1 MLYCLGF
8 LGGQESVQF
17 FCRHTSSY
25 LMVGNTDNETTHSV
39 EEAVKFEMTNN
50 KNEVSVLFEVHLTL
64 LNRSQSPSTQPVLTR
79 NILAVNLVLC
89 LICPKYRKRR

>member
-1 MLYCLGF
+1 MDKSLYNF
-8 LGGQESVQF
+8 SVD
-17 FCRHTSSY
+17 TPVA

-64 LNRSQSPSTQPVLTR
+64 LNRSQSPSTQQQF
-79 NILAVNLVLC
+79 
-89 LICPKYRKRR
+89 